1 MKEES
6 RLSEQ
11 IASIQAGLVSAADPL
26 LHEAFTSGQAI
37 GNLLSQ
43 ALSFCTNIASFSIL
57 RVAHVPPIAGGE
69 GESEEKEPAVSPA
82 APSADGPPTPVNVAV
97 SVHLSPI
104 PAVLSEVERCVTEMI
119 EKIPP
124 IQADLASL
132 VSMPASAVMRER
144 QETEGGGFPL
154 VTGST
159 ELPAGVQKVS
169 TETTLRDTRTTLLA
183 AKPTELQKVSTER
196 MLRDLPA
203 TLLTGIGGGEAFT
216 GPLFTPPGIP
226 APVHHHLHAGGAP
239 EVPGGSGEPPAR
251 QPLAISPL
259 ILLREILR
267 PAQQEIPSLSIAPFL
282 HGIARP
288 AGREAP
294 PGFSPIRQK
303 ILRQRMGGAA
313 RGTSGESPDT
323 APGTVYRE
331 GGFTEKRSVVQLSP
345 LHVLSTL
352 IAPPGAPSGTGGL
365 PLPSPFSPA
374 LPVRLLS
381 QSVPFQD
388 REQAEPAPDSGLFP
402 AAAPLRTDTPV
413 PAAIDA
419 RSPVIA
425 PFTPPL
431 PIAFLEETA
440 PVQGGR
446 GQHDLPPTP
455 PADRVARSIFP
466 VGREAKNAVHP
477 PGIARD
483 RSGRGMVNAQAGMAR
498 SLLNPILVPSTVSLA
513 EFSRPMAQDA
523 GGEFVT
529 PPPLPGIVNTMHVP
543 EGGEGSTGPVPLPL
557 LPLRLLTSTSPFAA
571 GRGESAL
578 KEPFSRVHPAR
589 FILSLLTGE
598 GGSDERASGFAE
610 SLPIP
615 AAEAGQAMHG
625 IRAVYGPVL
634 PRAVPSSP
642 QEGME
647 GGYPALAQLQQIIS
661 VYSGA
666 GTPVQAGS
674 LFSGV
679 LQPMASTVN
688 VMQPPAPPV
697 KVTSPDIRRAAE
709 ATARQASLAGDR
721 PITFHNNFE
730 ISVQVKGGAT
740 DGDIHELGRKIGN
753 ILADEMRRHGGR

>member
-11 IASIQAGLVSAADPL
+11 IASIQAGLVSASDPL

-43 ALSFCTNIASFSIL
+43 ALSFSTNIASFSIL

-69 GESEEKEPAVSPA
+69 GESEEKESAVSPA
-82 APSADGPPTPVNVAV
+82 APSADGPPTPVSVAV

-104 PAVLSEVERCVTEMI
+104 PAVLSEFERCVTEMI

-159 ELPAGVQKVS
+159 ELPAGV
-169 TETTLRDTRTTLLA
+169 
-183 AKPTELQKVSTER
+183 QKVSTER

-267 PAQQEIPSLSIAPFL
+267 PAQQEIPSRSISPFL

-303 ILRQRMGGAA
+303 ILRQRMGGGA
-313 RGTSGESPDT
+313 RGTSGESRDT

-331 GGFTEKRSVVQLSP
+331 GGFTEKGSVVQLSP

-352 IAPPGAPSGTGGL
+352 IAPPGAASGTGAL

-466 VGREAKNAVHP
+466 VGKEAKTAVHP

-483 RSGRGMVNAQAGMAR
+483 RSGLGMVNAQAGMAR

-513 EFSRPMAQDA
+513 GFSRPMAQDA
-523 GGEFVT
+523 GGE
-529 PPPLPGIVNTMHVP
+529 
-543 EGGEGSTGPVPLPL
+543 GSRGPVPLPFL
-557 LPLRLLTSTSPFAA
+557 SLRLLTSTSPFAA

-615 AAEAGQAMHG
+615 ATEAGQAMHG

-666 GTPVQAGS
+666 GTPVQVGS

-697 KVTSPDIRRAAE
+697 KVTTPDIRRTAD